1 MGTDAI
7 VHAQGR
13 VPAAGGRSVAALSAE
28 RRKFWIG
35 LACAAVLHALLIVGV
50 TRSSPR
56 IMGEKEG
63 RPDGISV
70 VLVDAADLKSKTTVP
85 VETSPPGATGSI
97 PPPPPTPREAQPQP
111 PQPPEPQEA
120 SALPIE
126 QEKPAAIPLPG
137 PVPKERPPEPVPKES
152 KTPPAKTKPKTH
164 ARAPDPPLQLSMPD
178 MTLPSGGLGAAFSR
192 PPGITKSGE
201 NDEFAR
207 GVIRA
212 LRRTMPPG
220 SGVLGRV
227 TVRLKLDDNGNL
239 AEVIVLRPAED
250 PLLTQ
255 SVVFS
260 VRQASFPFPP
270 VGATLADRMFM
281 VTYIYH

>member
-7 VHAQGR
+7 VRAQSC
-13 VPAAGGRSVAALSAE
+13 VPAAAGRSVAALSAE
-28 RRKFWIG
+28 KRRFWIG
-35 LACAAVLHALLIVGV
+35 VACAAVLHAVLIAGV
-50 TRSSPR
+50 TRSAPR

-70 VLVDAADLKSKTTVP
+70 VLVDAADLKSKSTVP
-85 VETSPPGATGSI
+85 AETPPPGATASI
-97 PPPPPTPREAQPQP
+97 PPPPAPNAAQPEP
-111 PQPPEPQEA
+111 PQPPEPREA
-120 SALPIE
+120 AALPIE

-137 PVPKERPPEPVPKES
+137 PVPKEKLPEQVPKES

-164 ARAPDPPLQLSMPD
+164 ARAAPDPPLQLSMPD
-178 MTLPSGGLGAAFSR
+178 MALPSSGLGAAFSR
-192 PPGITKSGE
+192 PPGITRSGE

-220 SGVLGRV
+220 SGILGRV
-227 TVRLKLDDNGNL
+227 TVRLKLDNNGNL
-239 AEVIVLRPAED
+239 AEVIVLRGAED

-281 VTYIYH
+281 ITYIYH